1 MSDQRP
7 REKEMAKIKNMSVA
21 LDADF
26 QDKLKNLATSKG
38 ISVSSLI
45 RETLDKYLFADNNTV
60 KIVFNVPKDL
70 TTDSEKLG
78 IWLNQ
83 KCQAIVAHF
92 KS

>member
-1 MSDQRP
+1 
-7 REKEMAKIKNMSVA
+7 MSVA

-26 QDKLKNLATSKG
+26 QDKLKNLANSKG

-45 RETLDKYLFADNNTV
+45 RDTLDKYLFAENNTV

-70 TTDSEKLG
+70 TADSEKLG

-83 KCQAIVAHF
+83 KCHAIVAHF

>member
-1 MSDQRP
+1 MNDQKS
-7 REKEMAKIKNMSVA
+7 REKEMPKIKNMSVA

-26 QDKLKNLATSKG
+26 QDKLKNLANSKG

-45 RETLDKYLFADNNTV
+45 RDTLDKYLFAENNTA

-70 TTDSEKLG
+70 TADSEKLG

-83 KCQAIVAHF
+83 KCHAIVAHF